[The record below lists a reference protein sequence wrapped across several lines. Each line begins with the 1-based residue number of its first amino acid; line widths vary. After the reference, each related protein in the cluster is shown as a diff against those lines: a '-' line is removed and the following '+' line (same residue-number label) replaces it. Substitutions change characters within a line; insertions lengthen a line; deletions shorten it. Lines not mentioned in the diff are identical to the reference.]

1 MQFAG
6 AGWGGS
12 RATERVCNVHRSPSP
27 YTGMP
32 KIDRA
37 FRSYFIPEIGPR
49 GGAGVPPAPP
59 RAYLSFDASPTS
71 RATQDPLFKGKGRL
85 HHNPHPLIHPYA
97 PRRPTPTGAVGPRS
111 SSAGPEARASS
122 PHTRERSRAALPSR
136 ARLLLR
142 RLPRLRVGALAR
154 APDAQKEIRWRQGR
168 RRCANGHISAA
179 LAHPSWSRLV
189 SASASGGGSFHCRQC
204 ASACATAASSAFAS
218 RAATSAAARRMDA
231 R

>member
-37 FRSYFIPEIGPR
+37 FRSYFIPESDRAGGQVSLRLPASRPR
-49 GGAGVPPAPP
+49 SVKRHRTLFSRG
-59 RAYLSFDASPTS
+59 RAVSTTIHILLYIPT
-71 RATQDPLFKGKGRL
+71 P
-85 HHNPHPLIHPYA
+85 
-97 PRRPTPTGAVGPRS
+97 RPTPTGAVGPRS